1 MVVAMP
7 HCGAAADSTSGGEV
21 MERELLARWPAH
33 GLEPHVLSPR
43 WPGLRWWN
51 SPLWFRAALRQCILA
66 HQPGWIR
73 AHSLR
78 YTGLAALA
86 AGRRAHLPVWVHFHH
101 LEKDSLSW
109 LDTWVLRRASVV
121 TTDSEFSSHQARQ
134 RGVTAQPIPL
144 GVDHARFVPTPRPS
158 EPIVLLIGGD
168 KPRKNTAFVRA
179 LWPRVVARVPTARLI
194 EVGRGRAVSDQ
205 AMVALYQAAR
215 VVAFP
220 SLLEGFGL
228 PVLEAMV
235 SGRPIVCSNRGAL
248 PELGASSTVA
258 LEPALWID
266 WLVAYLTDDRRWQQ
280 AAVSNRVR
288 SLAYSWDQTAAEM
301 VACLG

>member
-1 MVVAMP
+1 MP

-51 SPLWFRAALRQCILA
+51 SPVWFRRALKDCVANHRPA
-66 HQPGWIR
+66 WIR

-78 YTGLAALA
+78 YTGLPALA
-86 AGRRAHLPVWVHFHH
+86 AGRRASLPVWVHFHH
-101 LEKDSLSW
+101 LERDALSW
-109 LDTWVLRRASVV
+109 LDTWVLRRAQHV
-121 TTDSEFSSHQARQ
+121 TTDSRFSAHQARQ
-134 RGVTAQPIPL
+134 LGVDAHVIRL
-144 GVDHARFVPTPRPS
+144 GVDHARFVATPRPS
-158 EPIVLLIGGD
+158 EPVVLLIGGY
-168 KPRKNTAFVRA
+168 KPRKNTVFVRA
-179 LWPRVVARVPTARLI
+179 LWPRVVARVPRVRLI
-194 EVGRGRAVSDQ
+194 EVGQGRRVSDQ
-205 AMVALYQAAR
+205 AMAGLYQAAR

-228 PVLEAMV
+228 PVLEAMA
-235 SGRPIVCSNRGAL
+235 SARPVVCSNLGAL
-248 PELGASSTVA
+248 PEFGAASTLA

-266 WLVAYLTDDRRWQQ
+266 SLVAYLTEASRWKH
-280 AAVSNRVR
+280 AAEANLVR

-301 VACLG
+301 IECLT